1 MNVIGKPTK
10 LKTYHYS
17 ANFNNTDMNYHGE
30 FETASVNQ
38 SVIISNA
45 KQSLT
50 QKIPEWGVS
59 PTNLKSFEIY
69 TIEDNQ
75 EKQIF
80 IYPK

>member
-17 ANFNNTDMNYHGE
+17 ASFNGTDMNYHGE

-59 PTNLKSFEIY
+59 STNIKSFEIY

-80 IYPK
+80 IYSK